1 MNERDDRLTEIG
13 RIVKMHGLDGTV
25 RVVPDR
31 DDVSHLFSEG
41 SLLYLKSRRGE
52 LMPARIEN
60 ARQEGGGRPLFF
72 VKFDRISDRTEAES
86 WRDTAVYTADELP
99 ETDDLMDEMPDPT
112 GYRVID
118 PEGPSGE
125 VADVMDNPAHP
136 ILEVHLEKEEG
147 LVDIVLVPWVDEYVV
162 SADPSTQTLT
172 CRNLNQL
179 IDI

>member
-1 MNERDDRLTEIG
+1 VNERDDRLTEIG

-31 DDVSHLFSEG
+31 DDLSHLFSEG

-52 LMPARIEN
+52 VMPARIEKV
-60 ARQEGGGRPLFF
+60 RQEGGGRPLFF
-72 VKFDRISDRTEAES
+72 VKFDRFSDRTEAES
-86 WRDTAVYTADELP
+86 WRDTAVYTVDELP
-99 ETDDLMDEMPDPT
+99 ETDDLTDEIPDPT

-118 PEGPSGE
+118 PEGPTGE

-147 LVDIVLVPWVDEYVV
+147 LFKIVLVPWVDEYVV
-162 SADPSTQTLT
+162 SADPSTQTLK